1 MYQNYEKL
9 RDERGLTDYKVAA
22 ETGISQVTLSDWKH
36 GLYTPKLDKLL
47 AIAKLFDVPIT
58 ALINDDPAEQE
69 D

>member
-58 ALINDDPAEQE
+58 ELIETQE
-69 D
+69 TEGK